1 MSTIGELAG
10 MYRQLRSQN
19 ERKSKSSRRESRMA
33 IDNSQMHQFKPLHL
47 RMTINGM
54 LMDKDSLAREE
65 TPMEQS
71 ELS

>member
-1 MSTIGELAG
+1 

-54 LMDKDSLAREE
+54 
-65 TPMEQS
+65 
-71 ELS
+71 